1 MKQRRAS
8 MVECILFIGLG
19 NPGPEYENNRHNI
32 GFKVIEAIANANAS
46 SGFKK
51 MLSTE
56 FSVYSFGNKKIIL
69 AKPQT
74 FMNLSGRS
82 VRFLV
87 DFYKISISNVY
98 VFHDDI
104 DLEFAK
110 VKVKNGGGNGG
121 HNGLKSIDALIGKD
135 YWRIRIGVGR
145 PQEKSMV
152 SSYVLHDFDQIQSD
166 IVKNLC
172 LEIARNVSTLLE
184 DSKKFESDINQKLSK
199 NDSN

>member
-1 MKQRRAS
+1 MIES
-8 MVECILFIGLG
+8 MLFVGLG
-19 NPGPEYENNRHNI
+19 NPGSEYENNRHNI

-46 SGFKK
+46 SSFKRV
-51 MLSTE
+51 SFTE
-56 FSVYSFGNKKIIL
+56 ISVYFFGEKKIIL

-87 DFYKISISNVY
+87 DFYKIPISNVY

-110 VKVKNGGGNGG
+110 VRVKKNGGSGG
-121 HNGLKSIDALIGKD
+121 HNGLKSIDDLIGKD

-145 PQEKSMV
+145 PQEKYMV

-166 IVKNLC
+166 IMKNLC
-172 LEIARNVSTLLE
+172 LEIAKNVSILLE
-184 DSKKFESDINQKLSK
+184 DGKKFESDINKKLPK